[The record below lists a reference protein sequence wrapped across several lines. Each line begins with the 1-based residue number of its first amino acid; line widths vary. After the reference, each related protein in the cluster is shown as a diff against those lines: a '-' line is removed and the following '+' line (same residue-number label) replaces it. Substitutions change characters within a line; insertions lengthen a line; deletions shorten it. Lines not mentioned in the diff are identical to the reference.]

1 MRISQLPAIAF
12 ALFCAGASMAASPG
26 ENWPGENRP
35 DENRKVIADYYAAYA
50 SGDMNRVAGFFA
62 DDIEWHI
69 PGHHPLAGTKRG
81 RSEVAAF
88 FRELGKSGF
97 RAELIALA
105 ADENWVV
112 DMHRGWSNREGG
124 ANVDTV
130 WVLAFRIEDG
140 KIREARNFAF
150 DQAAA
155 DSFFWRT
162 YPLKPLPERLA
173 Q

>member
-1 MRISQLPAIAF
+1 MSIRSTITAISLSAAMLSGGT
-12 ALFCAGASMAASPG
+12 AMAASP
-26 ENWPGENRP
+26 E
-35 DENRKVIADYYAAYA
+35 ENRKVIEDYYAAYG
-50 SGDMNRVAGFFA
+50 SGDMGKVADFFA

-69 PGHHPLAGTKRG
+69 PGHHPLAGTKKG
-81 RSEVAAF
+81 KAEVAAF
-88 FRELGKSGF
+88 FAELGKSNF
-97 RAELIALA
+97 RAELLVLM

-112 DMHRGWSNREGG
+112 DMHRGWSNREWQ

-140 KIREARNFAF
+140 KIREARNFSF

-155 DSFFWRT
+155 DAFFWQT

-173 Q
+173 D

>member
-1 MRISQLPAIAF
+1 
-12 ALFCAGASMAASPG
+12 MAASP
-26 ENWPGENRP
+26 E
-35 DENRKVIADYYAAYA
+35 ENRKVIKDYYAAYG
-50 SGDMNRVAGFFA
+50 SGDMGKVADFFA

-69 PGHHPLAGTKRG
+69 PGHHPLAGTKKG
-81 RSEVAAF
+81 KAEVAAF
-88 FRELGKSGF
+88 FAELGKSNF
-97 RAELIALA
+97 RAELLALM

-112 DMHRGWSNREGG
+112 DMHRGWSNREGQ

-140 KIREARNFAF
+140 KIREARNFSF

-155 DSFFWRT
+155 DAFFWQA

-173 Q
+173 EE